1 MSVYGADPEGH
12 PEHAWKVVRE
22 IALPA
27 AGTLF
32 LKTHPKSPWVLFDM
46 TLSADHDKRVCAY
59 SKETTM
65 LERCFDVAQ
74 NGKAVHFEYNQDGSE
89 VWVSDWAPDGS
100 VIILDGNTLEEIN
113 RVPGLVT
120 PTGKFNVYNTA
131 HDIY

>member
-1 MSVYGADPEGH
+1 
-12 PEHAWKVVRE
+12 
-22 IALPA
+22 
-27 AGTLF
+27 
-32 LKTHPKSPWVLFDM
+32 M
-46 TLSADHDKRVCAY
+46 TLSADHDKQVCAY
-59 SKETTM
+59 SKETAT

-74 NGKAVHFEYNQDGSE
+74 NGKAVHFEYNKDGSE

-100 VIILDGNTLEEIN
+100 VIILDGSTLEEIK